1 MPCSGT
7 SGNTKETWRA
17 EAAISGS
24 STRTRVLVTLALVA
38 MFAEAMVWTL
48 AFGKVMLVGPYS
60 IVLAR
65 AVPLKLTK
73 LRPYPVSAE
82 P

>member
-1 MPCSGT
+1 MSCSGT

-48 AFGKVMLVGPYS
+48 EVTGGCAAFNS
-60 IVLAR
+60 TRIV
-65 AVPLKLTK
+65 
-73 LRPYPVSAE
+73 
-82 P
+82 